1 MVSYNK
7 NSQNNGLPANLP
19 RYSSF
24 DRALGKQLPKMST
37 TENPA
42 THDSICQNACPLLG
56 YITTIGNPGGF
67 PETDSSAI
75 QK

>member
-1 MVSYNK
+1 
-7 NSQNNGLPANLP
+7 
-19 RYSSF
+19 
-24 DRALGKQLPKMST
+24 MST

-42 THDSICQNACPLLG
+42 PRDSICQNACPLLG